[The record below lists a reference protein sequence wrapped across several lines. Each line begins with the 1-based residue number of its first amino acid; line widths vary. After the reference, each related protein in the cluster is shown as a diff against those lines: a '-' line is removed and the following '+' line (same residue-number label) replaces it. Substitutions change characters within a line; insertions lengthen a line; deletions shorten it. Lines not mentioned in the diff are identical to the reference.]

1 MRRSRTVARKEI
13 RMKTFRNLFTNP
25 WFVLA
30 ILLYIGSL
38 FVLSRRSEFSISE
51 ALIELVIFGLAFP
64 LLAWLATIRARP
76 LTIRVDPSGAEMLAL
91 LAYVVALSVYL
102 AFGLQTIDS
111 WLPQDWIASDRIKF
125 FVTLGKKLLVFVAL
139 PLVIFG
145 LAWGYSV
152 RDFGFQ
158 RAGLRKLGRS
168 HLPIVLVASCAVLAF
183 NYFLGGAAAPL
194 REGKFSTLQ
203 LLVGIPLCFIWLTIE
218 AGLVEEFFFRAFL
231 QTRLSAWFRSEMT
244 GVVLMS
250 MIFGLAH
257 APGFIF
263 RHAGEVEG
271 LGANPTALDAVAYS
285 ITTLAISG
293 VFFGVIWARTK
304 NLFALVLIHAAGDL
318 FPNLSDF
325 VKTWGL

>member
-1 MRRSRTVARKEI
+1 
-13 RMKTFRNLFTNP
+13 MKTFRNLFTNS
-25 WFVLA
+25 WFMFA
-30 ILLYIGSL
+30 IVLYIGSL
-38 FVLSRRSEFSISE
+38 FVLSRRTEFSISE
-51 ALIELVIFGLAFP
+51 ALIELVIFGIAFP
-64 LLAWLATIRARP
+64 LLAWLATIGARP
-76 LTIRVDPSGAEMLAL
+76 LAIRVHPARAEMLAL
-91 LAYVVALSVYL
+91 LAYVLALSVYL
-102 AFGLQTIDS
+102 AFGPQAIDS

-125 FVTLGKKLLVFVAL
+125 FVTLGKKLLVFIAL
-139 PLVIFG
+139 PLLIFG
-145 LAWGYSV
+145 LAWRYSV

-158 RAGLRKLGRS
+158 KAGLRELGRT
-168 HLPIVLVASCAVLAF
+168 HLPIVLVASCTILLF

-194 REGKFSTLQ
+194 REGKLSSLQ
-203 LLVGIPLCFIWLTIE
+203 LLAGIPACFIWLTIE

-231 QTRLSAWFRSEMT
+231 QTRLSLWFRSEIT

-250 MIFGLAH
+250 LIFGLAH

-263 RHAGEVEG
+263 RHAGAVEG
-271 LGANPTALDAVAYS
+271 LGASPTALDAIAYS

-325 VKTWGL
+325 VRTWGL